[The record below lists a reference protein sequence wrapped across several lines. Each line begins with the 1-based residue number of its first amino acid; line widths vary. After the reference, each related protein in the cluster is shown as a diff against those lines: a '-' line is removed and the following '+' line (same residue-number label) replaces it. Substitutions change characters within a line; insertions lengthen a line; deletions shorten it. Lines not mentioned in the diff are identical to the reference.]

1 MNRIGFFLLF
11 IFGALSA
18 SAQSP
23 CGIFVNRE
31 DFLAQKPTVE
41 LDCDCRIKV
50 PMNKDIVVVSRSGEK
65 VRFKYDF
72 VYGYSDGKDLYR
84 GFGTRSLFKDH
95 GFYKVIYDSG
105 VVIYSRVIKDARTK
119 EKKTL
124 FFYSE
129 DLNSQI
135 MPIKRRYYSHTTGK
149 ALINVASIKK
159 GTHSKF
165 EEVLHID
172 LNDVI

>member
-1 MNRIGFFLLF
+1 MNRTGFFLLF

-18 SAQSP
+18 SAQSA
-23 CGIFVNRE
+23 CGIYANRA
-31 DFLAQKPTVE
+31 DFLAQKPTFE

-50 PMNKDIVVVSRSGEK
+50 PMNKDIVVFDSSEK

-72 VYGYSDGKDLYR
+72 VYGYSDGKNLYR
-84 GFGTRSLFKDH
+84 GFGARSLFRDH
-95 GFYKVIYDSG
+95 GYYKVIYNSG
-105 VVIYSRVIKDARTK
+105 VVIYSREIKDARTK

-135 MPIKRRYYSHTTGK
+135 MPLKRRYYTRSTGK
-149 ALINVASIKK
+149 AIINVASIKK
-159 GTHSKF
+159 GTASKF
-165 EEVLHID
+165 EEVLRID